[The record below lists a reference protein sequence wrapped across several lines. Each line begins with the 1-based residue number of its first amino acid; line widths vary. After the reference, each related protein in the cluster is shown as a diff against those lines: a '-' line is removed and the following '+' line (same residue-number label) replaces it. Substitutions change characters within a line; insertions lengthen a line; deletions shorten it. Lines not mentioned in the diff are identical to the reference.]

1 MADVINPKPAA
12 TGLALAALGVAEGSK
27 LAGETLDLNGDG
39 KITADEVAE
48 ALKLKA
54 VKKDDRDGTPGQPRL
69 RLVPGGNNPSE
80 SPTGLIGTEENG
92 AKQAEDRTELPL
104 AGVSFKFFDRA
115 IFEAIRVSMAKT
127 GKLPEMPALENEIV
141 QMQMGDIQTRVRER
155 TAELLVAKG
164 LEGRELPSLQGKA
177 A

>member
-12 TGLALAALGVAEGSK
+12 TGLALAALGVAEESR
-27 LAGETLDLNGDG
+27 LAGKSLDLNGDG
-39 KITADEVAE
+39 KITADEVKE
-48 ALKLKA
+48 ALNA
-54 VKKDDRDGTPGQPRL
+54 VEKDSRDGTPGQPRL
-69 RLVPGGNNPSE
+69 RLVPGGNNPNE
-80 SPTGLIGTEENG
+80 VPAELVGTEKSG

-127 GKLPEMPALENEIV
+127 GKLPEMPALEDGIV

>member
-12 TGLALAALGVAEGSK
+12 TGLALAALGVAEESK
-27 LAGETLDLNGDG
+27 LAGKTLDLNGDG
-39 KITADEVAE
+39 KITADEVAQ
-48 ALKLKA
+48 ALKA

-80 SPTGLIGTEENG
+80 SPTELIGTEKNG